1 MVSDQLI
8 AEFKNVSFS
17 YVSSMPVLDD
27 FSWQVNSS
35 ESWSIIGPSGCGKTT
50 LIYLLT
56 GLLFPSKGE
65 IEIEGSPL
73 KGPRE
78 TTGLVLQDRGLLP
91 WATVSQNIALGLQIR
106 NFSKEQIEQK
116 IELWLSKLG
125 IEELGT
131 RYPNQIS
138 GGQRQRVALARTL
151 ILDPDL
157 LLMDEPFTGL
167 DAITRESLYDVSLDL
182 GITAG
187 LSSIIITH
195 DINEALRLSK
205 NILVVSNSASN
216 KPITIKNP
224 SGGLLEYPETK
235 EFQNM
240 KMQLT
245 EAIKT

>member
-1 MVSDQLI
+1 MVSNQLI
-8 AEFKNVSFS
+8 ANLKNVSFDYAPS
-17 YVSSMPVLDD
+17 VQVLHN
-27 FSWQVNSS
+27 FSWEVNAH

-50 LIYLLT
+50 LLYLLT
-56 GLLFPSKGE
+56 GLLFPSQGK
-65 IEIEGSPL
+65 IEIEGTPL

-91 WATVSQNIALGLQIR
+91 WSTVSENIALGLRIR
-106 NFSKEQIEQK
+106 NFGKEQIKEKVQ
-116 IELWLSKLG
+116 LWLSKLG
-125 IEELGT
+125 IEGLGN

-167 DAITRESLYDVSLDL
+167 DAITSESLYEVSLDL
-182 GITAG
+182 GITNG

-205 NILVVSNSASN
+205 KILVLPNKASN
-216 KPITIKNP
+216 RPVIIQNP
-224 SGGLLEYPETK
+224 AGGLREYPETS

-240 KMQLT
+240 RLKLRQ
-245 EAIKT
+245 AIKL

>member
-17 YVSSMPVLDD
+17 YVSSMPVLDA

-235 EFQNM
+235 ELQNM

>member
-1 MVSDQLI
+1 MVSDQFI
-8 AEFKNVSFS
+8 AEFKNVSFG
-17 YVSSMPVLDD
+17 YVSSSQVLDN

-56 GLLFPSKGE
+56 GLLFPSKGT
-65 IEIEGSPL
+65 IEIEGTHL

-106 NFSKEQIEQK
+106 NFEKKQIDQK

-125 IEELGT
+125 IEDLGS

-151 ILDPDL
+151 VLDPDL

-167 DAITRESLYDVSLDL
+167 DAITRESLYGVSLDL
-182 GITAG
+182 GITNG

-205 NILVVSNSASN
+205 NILVVSNNASN
-216 KPITIKNP
+216 KPTIIQNP
-224 SGGLLEYPETK
+224 SGGLPEYPETK

-240 KMQLT
+240 KIKLT
-245 EAIKT
+245 EAIKA

>member
-106 NFSKEQIEQK
+106 NFSKEQIDQK
-116 IELWLSKLG
+116 IKLWLSKLG
-125 IEELGT
+125 IEELGS

-216 KPITIKNP
+216 KPIIIKNP

-240 KMQLT
+240 KIRLT